1 MTLIWP
7 YFVGDIHGCWDS
19 YRALEDRIQAHAARH
34 GARPVIVSVGDLVDR
49 GPSSPAVVR
58 HFRLG
63 AAAGTHAAVLGN
75 HDVLLLESLSVFGP
89 EPLCWPARLMHVDDL
104 IAAGEKSARWLTP
117 RDYRAYRKALWL
129 TQGGYQTLAAYG
141 CDPLD
146 EAGWRIDPEDL
157 AFLLALPVV
166 WQDDRFVVTHALATA
181 AALALARL
189 AEGPG
194 DGAGDGAEG
203 GPTAREVKQA
213 CDALIW
219 NRRPPDR
226 PADPDRLHLSG
237 HTPVGRPRRR
247 PDLGYVQI
255 DTGCVYGGR
264 LTALCGPTGESFS
277 EPLRDRVAF

>member
-1 MTLIWP
+1 MSAGWP

-19 YRALEDRIQAHAARH
+19 YQALEERIHAHAVRH
-34 GARPVIVSVGDLVDR
+34 GARPRIVSVGDLVDR
-49 GPSSPAVVR
+49 GPASPAVLR
-58 HFRLG
+58 HFRMG

-89 EPLCWPARLMHVDDL
+89 EPLRWPARLMHVDDL

-117 RDYRAYRKALWL
+117 RDFRAYRKALWL

-146 EAGWRIDPEDL
+146 ETGWQIDPDDL
-157 AFLLALPVV
+157 AFLLDLPVV
-166 WQDDRFVVTHALATA
+166 WQDDSFVVTHALATPT
-181 AALALARL
+181 ALALARQ
-189 AEGPG
+189 AEGRG
-194 DGAGDGAEG
+194 RTAES
-203 GPTAREVKQA
+203 GPTALEVKQA

-247 PDLGYVQI
+247 PALGYIQI

-264 LTALCGPTGESFS
+264 LTALCGPTGETFS

>member
-146 EAGWRIDPEDL
+146 EAGWRIDPDDL
-157 AFLLALPVV
+157 AFLLDLPVV